1 MNPSRSMLAVAA
13 LSMLTFAP
21 LAHGEGWPWARQLET
36 YESHMK
42 ETASRE
48 GRFEALDHAAVAALM
63 LGKIET
69 ARSYAE
75 ESLGMAESYS
85 HNWNYGNAIHD
96 GHAVLGLLALQKD
109 DVTRG
114 EVELLAAGRTPGSGT
129 ISKYGPNMSL
139 AKALLEKGRRTAVL
153 AYLEECRLFWD
164 DHGRL
169 DEWELAVEQG
179 EIPDFKGRLW
189 R

>member
-1 MNPSRSMLAVAA
+1 
-13 LSMLTFAP
+13 
-21 LAHGEGWPWARQLET
+21 
-36 YESHMK
+36 
-42 ETASRE
+42 
-48 GRFEALDHAAVAALM
+48 
-63 LGKIET
+63 
-69 ARSYAE
+69 
-75 ESLGMAESYS
+75 
-85 HNWNYGNAIHD
+85 
-96 GHAVLGLLALQKD
+96 VLGLLALQKD
-109 DVTRG
+109 DVTRA

-139 AKALLEKGRRTAVL
+139 AKALLRRDGETAVL

-179 EIPDFKGRLW
+179 ELPDFKGRLW